1 MTNTLIH
8 QKLKKICLES
18 LDELN
23 CPGLIVRLNSDK
35 LGIFEVGVGHG
46 DLSQTSSVNI
56 HGQFYIYSPTKT
68 LTAICILRLVES
80 GVINLTDT
88 LSHFLPELNLN
99 PNITLEH
106 LLNHTSG
113 IPDYCSLSE
122 YHNTVAKS
130 PGEPWSDDT
139 FLEKTLARSM
149 DFEPGSGWH
158 YSNTGYQLL
167 KLIIEQQTKLKF
179 NEVIEQ
185 FIAEPLKLTNTYLAT
200 EPDVNKQLIPGFESF
215 SDTTKRI
222 DVRGI
227 YHPKWCATGL
237 VVSTTKELDTI
248 YRALFSGNLVT
259 PGSFKQMLRL
269 NKVPGEHPPA
279 VTPCY
284 GLGLM
289 IDPDFYYGP
298 SYAHGGSGP
307 GFNTWVEYLPDI
319 GGDKVSLCIVCNAE
333 ANYHRL
339 RLSTLKMLLN
349 ELEGRQR

>member
-1 MTNTLIH
+1 MTDMQVH
-8 QKLKKICLES
+8 QKLETLCRNS

-35 LGIFEVGVGHG
+35 LGTFEVGVGHA
-46 DLSQTSSVNI
+46 DLSQTTPINI
-56 HGQFYIYSPTKT
+56 DGQFYIYSPTKT
-68 LTAICILRLVES
+68 LTAICILKLVES
-80 GVINLTDT
+80 GVVKLTDAV
-88 LSHFLPELNLN
+88 SHFLPELKLH

-113 IPDYCSLSE
+113 IPDYCSLKE
-122 YHNTVAKS
+122 YHQTVAENPS
-130 PGEPWSDDT
+130 QPWSDDV
-139 FLEKTLARSM
+139 FLEKTLSRPM
-149 DFEPGSGWH
+149 DFEPGSGWY

-200 EPDVNKQLIPGFESF
+200 EPDVNQQLIPGFESF

-222 DVRGI
+222 DVRGV

-237 VVSTTKELDTI
+237 VVSTTKELDCI
-248 YRALFSGNLVT
+248 YRALFSGNLVM
-259 PGSFKQMLRL
+259 PGSLKQMLQL

-284 GLGLM
+284 GLGLA
-289 IDPDFYYGP
+289 IDPDFYFGP

-307 GFNTWVEYLPDI
+307 GFNTWVEYLPDV
-319 GGDKVSLCIVCNAE
+319 GGGTASLCMVCNGE
-333 ANYHRL
+333 TSYHEVRL
-339 RLSTLKMLLN
+339 RILRMLLN
-349 ELEGRQR
+349 ELESKQ